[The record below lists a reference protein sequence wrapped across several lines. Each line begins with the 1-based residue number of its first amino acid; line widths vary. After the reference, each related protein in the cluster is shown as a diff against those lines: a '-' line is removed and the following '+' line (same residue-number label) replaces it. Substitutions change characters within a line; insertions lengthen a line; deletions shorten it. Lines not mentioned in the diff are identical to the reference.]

1 VAEKQAD
8 GERMAIR
15 LEYRFDRLL
24 AEKLAQ
30 AYELLVPERRGLAD
44 HSHRCC
50 QEVLN
55 DENGRHLGAGFL
67 GSAEGEPYHR
77 QPGDGTDP
85 VR

>member
-8 GERMAIR
+8 GEQMAIR

-30 AYELLVPERRGLAD
+30 AYEVLVPERRGLVD
-44 HSHRCC
+44 QRQVRC

-55 DENGRHLGAGFL
+55 DEDRRNLRACFL
-67 GSAEGEPYHR
+67 RSAEGEPYYR
-77 QPGDGTDP
+77 
-85 VR
+85 

>member
-1 VAEKQAD
+1 VDEKQAD

-44 HSHRCC
+44 HTHPRC

-55 DENGRHLGAGFL
+55 DKNGRHLRAGL
-67 GSAEGEPYHR
+67 LR
-77 QPGDGTDP
+77 
-85 VR
+85 